1 MAQRVRFIVSELG
14 EDADSFVIHLFAAMA
29 ERERALI
36 SARTREALARAKARG
51 VKLGGPKIVEA
62 RERAMVAVK
71 ALAARNAANVL
82 PIIEAVQKAEATS
95 LRQIADALASARR
108 VAAGGLQSRLPMCW
122 SESAVNN
129 RRAPSRGMPCVAR
142 GSTALP
148 NPAEDGWRAVGWRE

>member
-1 MAQRVRFIVSELG
+1 MAQRVRFIVSESG

-142 GSTALP
+142 GSTAP
-148 NPAEDGWRAVGWRE
+148 PDPAEGVGQTVGWKN

>member
-14 EDADSFVIHLFAAMA
+14 EDADLFAAMA

-71 ALAARNAANVL
+71 AHEVSILIA
-82 PIIEAVQKAEATS
+82 II
-95 LRQIADALASARR
+95 
-108 VAAGGLQSRLPMCW
+108 
-122 SESAVNN
+122 
-129 RRAPSRGMPCVAR
+129 
-142 GSTALP
+142 GS
-148 NPAEDGWRAVGWRE
+148 VG

>member
-1 MAQRVRFIVSELG
+1 MSELG

-82 PIIEAVQKAEATS
+82 PIIEAVQKEAEATS
-95 LRQIADALASARR
+95 TTMS
-108 VAAGGLQSRLPMCW
+108 G
-122 SESAVNN
+122 AV
-129 RRAPSRGMPCVAR
+129 
-142 GSTALP
+142 
-148 NPAEDGWRAVGWRE
+148 